1 MSEKKKRAPRAHS
14 AVGVVAQARGFQRGT
29 GGRNATRRE
38 REKRAAR
45 RCWMERREERSA
57 SPLSDFRSVCPQA
70 GAARRPFD
78 ITKTSPPF
86 LCLSS
91 LGRLSQRERRAD
103 RFASTYYYGL
113 LTRRALTPKVALTRL
128 HVLPRIDATILS
140 SPLPVRSILR
150 PFFFF
155 LLGATPR
162 HAVDSQLCVAHHP
175 SDAFSPPFFRGATTA
190 SNPFVLPLTPR
201 VCAHAISRS
210 GPPTSSAA
218 SEASSFFLPVTVCD
232 TCVYVTHT
240 VRSTRCSF

>member
-1 MSEKKKRAPRAHS
+1 
-14 AVGVVAQARGFQRGT
+14 
-29 GGRNATRRE
+29 
-38 REKRAAR
+38 
-45 RCWMERREERSA
+45 MERREERSA

-162 HAVDSQLCVAHHP
+162 GRLAVMRRTSPLRRFLPSFLSRSNHGVQPFRLAAHP
-175 SDAFSPPFFRGATTA
+175 SRGRARDLSPWAADILG
-190 SNPFVLPLTPR
+190 SLLVLSPCNS
-201 VCAHAISRS
+201 V
-210 GPPTSSAA
+210 
-218 SEASSFFLPVTVCD
+218 
-232 TCVYVTHT
+232 
-240 VRSTRCSF
+240 